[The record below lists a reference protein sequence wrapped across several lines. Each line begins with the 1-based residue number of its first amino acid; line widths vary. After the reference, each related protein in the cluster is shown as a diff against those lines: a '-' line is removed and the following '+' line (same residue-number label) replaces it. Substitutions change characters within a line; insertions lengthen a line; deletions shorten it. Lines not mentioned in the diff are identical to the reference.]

1 MKFPRFEFHTGILLI
16 VLSITILIAGCNNPA
31 DSDEEEHPHPEGAVF
46 MMNGEEIIH
55 YENGEA
61 SGTIE
66 VDERE
71 ETPLITIYFIDEEGN
86 EFQPDD
92 PENSLKW
99 KDIDTSIAEIEQHDE
114 DGKWSFH
121 VLGIAQGSTTVTFQ
135 LDHNGH
141 SDFDIQDVTINV
153 N

>member
-1 MKFPRFEFHTGILLI
+1 MTFSRFVSHSGILL
-16 VLSITILIAGCNNPA
+16 VALSITILIAGCNNPA

-46 MMNGEEIIH
+46 MMNGEEIIQ

-66 VDERE
+66 VDEGE
-71 ETPLITIYFIDEEGN
+71 ETPLITIYFIDEGGN
-86 EFQPDD
+86 QFQPDE
-92 PENSLKW
+92 PENSLNW
-99 KDIDTSIAEIEQHDE
+99 TDINHSVAEIEQHDE

-135 LDHNGH
+135 LYHNEH